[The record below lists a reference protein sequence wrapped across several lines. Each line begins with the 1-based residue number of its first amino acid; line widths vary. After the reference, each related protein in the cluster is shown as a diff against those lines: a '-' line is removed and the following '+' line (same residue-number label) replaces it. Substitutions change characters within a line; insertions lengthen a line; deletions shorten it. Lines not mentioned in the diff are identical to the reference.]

1 MGLNT
6 ASEVI
11 SFARRLEEEGASFY
25 QELAR
30 RYPEKAEDFLSLAR
44 ENEKNITQIERAYY
58 GVITDALEGGFAFN
72 INQEEY
78 ACSTEL
84 SPGMGYTQALAK
96 AIEMEEKMRRFYAD
110 AAEQSKSL
118 MADVPRV
125 FAQIARKREGRLSA
139 LKALLA

>member
-11 SFARRLEEEGASFY
+11 SLSRQLEEAGARFY
-25 QELAR
+25 EELAR
-30 RYPEKAEDFLSLAR
+30 RYPAHGEDFLSLAR
-44 ENEKNITQIERAYY
+44 ENKKNIVQIERAYY

-72 INQEEY
+72 ISQDEY
-78 ACSTEL
+78 ALPTEL
-84 SPGMGYTQALAK
+84 APETSSEEALAR
-96 AIEMEEKMRRFYAD
+96 AIEMEEKMRRFYAE
-110 AAEQSKSL
+110 AAEQSRSL

-125 FAQIARKREGRLSA
+125 FAQIARKRDGRLST